1 MDDYRCFLRLKYDAP
16 QQKRAIELLENRD
29 KSKYKDKVDLI
40 CESLIQY
47 EKIEQI
53 DSMNKLLERFEKDL
67 DMWEGKERMPLSFDD
82 L

>member
-1 MDDYRCFLRLKYDAP
+1 MDDYRYFLRLKYDNP
-16 QQKRAIELLENRD
+16 QQRKAIELLENRD

-47 EKIEQI
+47 KNIEQGEK
-53 DSMNKLLERFEKDL
+53 MNNLLERFEKDL
-67 DMWEGKERMPLSFDD
+67 DIWEGKDRIPLSFDD